1 MNTMKEI
8 HKEMDEC
15 IQSVPPRF
23 RKDAEDLFEYR
34 DDETMWDM
42 RTVRKAW
49 EYFLDDIVQEMSE
62 EERNEY
68 FFG

>member
-1 MNTMKEI
+1 MSMAEI

-23 RKDAEDLFEYR
+23 RDYAEELFDSR
-34 DDETMWDM
+34 DDGKMWNM
-42 RTVRKAW
+42 KTVRKAW
-49 EYFLDDIVQEMSE
+49 EYFLDEITPEMTD
-62 EERNEY
+62 EEREEY